1 MSIAREHWP
10 RILVHELLCAP
21 RFVVASFVTILALCV
36 VVGLVWRPS
45 YSSSSTIL
53 VEEKNIIQP
62 LLEGTAVATPA
73 VDRARLAREVI
84 YGRKFMQQLLQ
95 ETGILDNEAP
105 AERVEALIKEI
116 IARSAITNVGR
127 NLIRLE
133 YRDEDPERAYRVAR
147 RMTDLFI
154 TESLAAKESESR
166 AAFEF
171 IEKQVKEY
179 HDKLVQAEER
189 LKEFRS
195 AHLDARPGSEADI
208 SARLSELQTRIERT
222 TQELKEAEIKKRT
235 LERQLSGEAEVVSV
249 LSRESQYR
257 ARIAELQQRLET
269 LRLSYHDTYPDIVQI
284 RHQINDLEEAIRS
297 ERARREAAKASGRVE
312 IDESIVNNP
321 MYQQLRRELSAT
333 EIQIDMLNGRLA
345 EARRQLQVELERG
358 RRVHTGEATLAEL
371 TRDYQ
376 VNRDIYQDLLR
387 RRENARVSMN
397 LDKERQ
403 GLSFRLQEPP
413 VLPLEPRGLRFAYF
427 LVLGVVLGVGF
438 PIGALALRLHFD
450 PHLRST
456 NALVRQYPQVF
467 VTSVP
472 HYWTGARL
480 QALRLELARAIA
492 IVALALVTVAIIGS
506 LRQFGV
512 L

>member
-1 MSIAREHWP
+1 MSLPREYWP
-10 RILVHELLCAP
+10 RILLSELLRAP
-21 RFVVASFVTILALCV
+21 RFVLACFAV
-36 VVGLVWRPS
+36 VVMLFTLAGLIWRPN
-45 YSSSSTIL
+45 YASSAIIL
-53 VEEKNIIQP
+53 VDEKNIIQP
-62 LLEGTAVATPA
+62 LMEGTAVATPA

-84 YGRKFMQQLLQ
+84 QGRRFMQRLLQ
-95 ETGILDNEAP
+95 ETGLLREGAT
-105 AERVEALIKEI
+105 AEEFEKLMKEVVQR
-116 IARSAITNVGR
+116 IAIANVGR

-133 YRDEDPERAYRVAR
+133 YRDEDPERTYLVAK

-154 TESLAAKESESR
+154 AESLEAKAAESR

-171 IEKQVKEY
+171 IEKQVQEY
-179 HDKLVQAEER
+179 HQKLVQAEER

-195 AHLDARPGSEADI
+195 ANLDARPGSEADI
-208 SARLSELQTRIERT
+208 SARLNELQARIERT
-222 TQELKEAEIKKRT
+222 TQELKEAEIKKQS

-269 LRLSYHDTYPDIVQI
+269 LRLSYHDSYPDIVQI
-284 RHQINDLEEAIRS
+284 RHQINDLEEAIRA
-297 ERARREAAKASGRVE
+297 ERDKREAAKASGRVT
-312 IDESIVNNP
+312 IDESVINNP

-333 EIQIDMLNGRLA
+333 EVQIDTLKARLA
-345 EARRQLQVELERG
+345 EARRQLEAEVERG

-397 LDKERQ
+397 LDLERQ

-413 VLPLEPRGLRFAYF
+413 VQPLEPRGLRFAYF
-427 LVLGVVLGVGF
+427 VAFGLILG
-438 PIGALALRLHFD
+438 LALPVGAMALKLHFD
-450 PHLRST
+450 SSLRTSS
-456 NALVRQYPQVF
+456 ALSRQLPQVF
-467 VTSVP
+467 LTAVP
-472 HYWTGARL
+472 HYWTRSGL
-480 QALRLELARAIA
+480 QAMRLELARAA
-492 IVALALVTVAIIGS
+492 AGAGLVLFAVLVIGL
-506 LRQFGV
+506 LRMNGV